1 MTEKRMNLH
10 QGHWA
15 LASLG
20 KKVLRPGGLE
30 MTHEMLNN
38 LDINAKSDVVE
49 FAPGLGM
56 TSVLAASKQ
65 PQSYTVVEINQEAAA
80 IAMRRLRQVYSHPHA
95 VLGSAAQT
103 GLDDDCASVVFGEAL
118 LTMQPLARK
127 RQIISEAARLLRPGG
142 VYGIHEIMLSPS
154 DVDMALRHEIYHS
167 LQSTVMSQVS
177 PLTRAEWEQLLS
189 DAGLDVVA
197 VYQNGMDLLNPK
209 RMLADEGLDGCLK
222 IAWNSLWNSQARHAM
237 LKMRAN
243 FKKYKD
249 NLGAISIVARKR

>member
-103 GLDDDCASVVFGEAL
+103 GARRRLCQCGVWRGVAYHAASC
-118 LTMQPLARK
+118 P
-127 RQIISEAARLLRPGG
+127 
-142 VYGIHEIMLSPS
+142 
-154 DVDMALRHEIYHS
+154 
-167 LQSTVMSQVS
+167 
-177 PLTRAEWEQLLS
+177 
-189 DAGLDVVA
+189 
-197 VYQNGMDLLNPK
+197 
-209 RMLADEGLDGCLK
+209 
-222 IAWNSLWNSQARHAM
+222 QASNH
-237 LKMRAN
+237 K
-243 FKKYKD
+243 
-249 NLGAISIVARKR
+249 